1 MYRFGK
7 AGGGDNIM
15 LSCLPSTF
23 PAGRKKIITNQFQKF
38 HIFKNVLPCPGSRVL
53 QGAGG
58 RSVEKSPW
66 QRLGLNCWPWIC
78 WRCELLWETHAMEC
92 DVACS
97 SRRGLPGT
105 RAGIVCH
112 QPGPSPAPLNFWCQ
126 HNLKT
131 STWKENKALNTS
143 YGSSAVVMV
152 RYKNV
157 KI

>member
-1 MYRFGK
+1 
-7 AGGGDNIM
+7 M
-15 LSCLPSTF
+15 LSFFAQHVSSRKEKKSQINSKSFIFLKMSFLAQEAKCCR
-23 PAGRKKIITNQFQKF
+23 GRGP
-38 HIFKNVLPCPGSRVL
+38 LSRE
-53 QGAGG
+53 
-58 RSVEKSPW
+58 SSW
-66 QRLGLNCWPWIC
+66 QRLGPNCWPWIC
-78 WRCELLWETHAMEC
+78 WRRELLWETHAMEC

-97 SRRGLPGT
+97 SRRGRPGT
-105 RAGIVCH
+105 RAGIMCH

-157 KI
+157 KIQM